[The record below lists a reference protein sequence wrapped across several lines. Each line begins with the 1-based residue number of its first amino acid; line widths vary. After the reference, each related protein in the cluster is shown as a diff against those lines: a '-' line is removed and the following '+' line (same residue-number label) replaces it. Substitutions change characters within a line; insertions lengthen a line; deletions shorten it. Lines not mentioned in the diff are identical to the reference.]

1 MTAEGGRWVH
11 LARRRLREMAR
22 SHYQRRR
29 DRPPVAVP
37 SGRKSGEPDP
47 V

>member
-1 MTAEGGRWVH
+1 MTVEEGRWVH
-11 LARRRLREMAR
+11 LARRLRETAS

-29 DRPPVAVP
+29 DRPPAWD
-37 SGRKSGEPDP
+37 SDGRKSGEPDP

>member
-1 MTAEGGRWVH
+1 MTVEEGRWVH
-11 LARRRLREMAR
+11 LARRLRETAS

-37 SGRKSGEPDP
+37 CGRKSGEPDP